1 MNGEVIM
8 YIVRVD
14 LGQIVCVN
22 AIIVGIMLMQLSYN
36 DMPII
41 ISRNSL

>member
-1 MNGEVIM
+1 MNGEVII

-14 LGQIVCVN
+14 LGQIVCIN